1 MDSDSLRYPILI
13 AVRASLEL
21 DRRLTEL
28 VALIHQAHPELQVS
42 RSDLLRE
49 QIGRL
54 TPLDLPLKWQ
64 PVPDHAPFQSV
75 PTQLGGLLATLLQ
88 QPPDVIRADGALWA
102 HLGEVLRLVE
112 VLIQQHR
119 HP

>member
-1 MDSDSLRYPILI
+1 MDSEHGYPVLI
-13 AVRASLEL
+13 AFRGSLEL

-28 VALIHQAHPELQVS
+28 VALIHQSHPELQVS
-42 RSDLLRE
+42 RSDVLRE
-49 QIGRL
+49 YLGRL
-54 TPLDLPLKWQ
+54 TPLALPLKWQ
-64 PVPDHAPFQSV
+64 PVQDHAPFQSF

-88 QPPDVIRADGALWA
+88 QPPDAIRADVALWA
-102 HLGEVLRLVE
+102 HLGEVLQAVE